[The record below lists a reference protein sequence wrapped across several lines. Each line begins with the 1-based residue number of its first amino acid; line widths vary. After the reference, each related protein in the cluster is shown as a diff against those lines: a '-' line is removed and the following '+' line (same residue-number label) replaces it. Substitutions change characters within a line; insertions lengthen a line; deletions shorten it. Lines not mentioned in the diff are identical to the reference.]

1 MNFGEKL
8 REQRKKAGLL
18 QVDVAQAI
26 GVTKR
31 TLINYE
37 NGNSYPQ
44 GRSMYFK
51 LAEFFKV
58 DVNYFLTE
66 NEEFLTIAAEN
77 YGKKGQDQ
85 ARSILDQAAA
95 LFAGGELSDNDQ
107 LAFLHTMQEIYLE
120 SKEIARDKFTPH
132 KYRKTSNNK
141 PAQKESGTKG

>member
-132 KYRKTSNNK
+132 KYRKTANNK
-141 PAQKESGTKG
+141 PAQKENGTKG